1 MVLEAGTATELIV
14 LCSQI
19 PWWKSVRDS
28 YKELY
33 SDNNNHLL
41 TRELLFKNSNAID
54 KH

>member
-1 MVLEAGTATELIV
+1 MVSVVGTATESIV

-33 SDNNNHLL
+33 LDNNNHLL
-41 TRELLFKNSNAID
+41 IQELLFKNSNAID